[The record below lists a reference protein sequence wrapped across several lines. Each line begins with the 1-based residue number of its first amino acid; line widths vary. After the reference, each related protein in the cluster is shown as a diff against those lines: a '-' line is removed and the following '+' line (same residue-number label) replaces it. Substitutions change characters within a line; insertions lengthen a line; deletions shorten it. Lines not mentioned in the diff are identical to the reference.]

1 MSHSFSLLLVVPDGR
16 VRRGLVRH
24 LGAHVGV
31 LSLGSAVEGLA
42 VSPREVDAVVVSAD
56 LPDGSGLAVIEHFLA
71 RAPTLPA
78 LLLVGPEDVDTIARA
93 RRLGVEVGHRRP
105 RGPRLAAFLRGLAA
119 FQRAIV
125 PRVAESC
132 NLTLREEE
140 VLRLLLR
147 GLSYGETAEAMGV
160 RLDSVRSYRKR
171 VLRKMRVARL
181 SDVLFPSG
189 AVAEVGQ
196 AAPSQP

>member
-132 NLTLREEE
+132 NLTL
-140 VLRLLLR
+140 
-147 GLSYGETAEAMGV
+147 
-160 RLDSVRSYRKR
+160 DSVRSYRKR